1 MTFHFEHMT
10 STDPFILESF
20 PRTVI
25 AGFNLS
31 STIMSF
37 IVLGILLFLS
47 ALASGSE
54 TAFFSLS
61 PKEKD
66 QLKNDDSKSSKI
78 VLKLLENPKEL
89 LATLLITNNFVNVGI
104 VILSSSLLYDIYPP
118 THINE
123 TFRFLIEI
131 VGITFTLLMFGE
143 VVPKIYASKNS
154 FVIARVMAIPI
165 NTIKS
170 IPPLSWLKI
179 AMVNGTNIIHKR
191 LKKKDIKITTNDLE
205 QALALTK
212 EDSSSEE
219 EHKILEGIVKFGN
232 TEATQIMKSR
242 LEVIAIDSTINYE
255 TVLALILESGYS
267 RIPVFEDSFDN
278 VIGILY
284 IKDLLPHL
292 TKQVDFKWTELIRKP
307 FFVPENKKIDDL
319 LKEFQIKKMHMA
331 IVVDEYGGASG
342 IVTLEDILEE
352 IVGDI
357 TDEFDDDEIDYKKID
372 DSTYLFEGRTA
383 LVDFYKIVNIDG
395 KDFENKK
402 GDSET
407 LGGFIIEQEGRIL
420 KNNEY
425 VTFDSL
431 KLIVESSDKRRI
443 KTIKVKLLESNK
455 TI

>member
-1 MTFHFEHMT
+1 MNITEIT
-10 STDPFILESF
+10 SIESSQ
-20 PRTVI
+20 TAVM
-25 AGFNLS
+25 AGFSLS
-31 STIMSF
+31 STIISF
-37 IVLGILLFLS
+37 IVLGVLLFLS

-54 TAFFSLS
+54 AAFFSLS

-66 QLKNDDSKSSKI
+66 QLKNDESKTSKT
-78 VLKLLENPKEL
+78 VLKLLKNPKEL
-89 LATLLITNNFVNVGI
+89 LATLLITNNFVNVGV
-104 VILSSSLLYDIYPP
+104 VILSSSLLNDIYPP
-118 THINE
+118 AVGNE
-123 TFRFLIEI
+123 TFRFIIEI
-131 VGITFTLLMFGE
+131 IVITFTLLMFGE

-154 FVIARVMAIPI
+154 FLFAKWMSLPI

-170 IPPLSWLKI
+170 IPPLSWLKRLL
-179 AMVNGTNIIHKR
+179 VNGTNIIHKR
-191 LKKKDIKITTNDLE
+191 LKKKNIKITTNDLE

-212 EDSSSEE
+212 EESSSDE

-232 TEATQIMKSR
+232 TEACQVMKSR
-242 LEVIAIDSTINYE
+242 LDVIAFDETLQYN
-255 TVLALILESGYS
+255 TVLAQILESGYS
-267 RIPVFEDSFDN
+267 RIPVFKDTFDN

-292 TKQVDFKWTELIRKP
+292 TKPIDFNWKELIRKP

-331 IVVDEYGGASG
+331 IVVDEYGGAG
-342 IVTLEDILEE
+342 GVVTLEDILEE

-372 DSTYLFEGRTA
+372 ESTYLFEGRTT
-383 LVDFYKIVNIDG
+383 LVDFYKIINIDG
-395 KDFENKK
+395 KVFENQK

-407 LGGFIIEQEGRIL
+407 LGGFILEQEGRIL

-425 VTFDSL
+425 IIFDSI

-443 KTIKVKLLESNK
+443 KSIKAKLLDQNK
-455 TI
+455 NS